1 MSLKSIG
8 LSDELHAY
16 LLAHHPAPDPIAAE
30 LTAETRAVLADVA
43 HFQIAP
49 EQAPFMTLMTQ
60 IVGARQ
66 AVEVGTFTGLS
77 ALAIAR
83 GLAPGGKLICLDI
96 SSDYTALARR
106 YWAAAGVDD
115 RIELRIGPA
124 AESLARFPAE
134 PHLDL
139 AFIDADKVGYPVYW
153 AEIVPRMRPGGVILV
168 DNVLRG
174 GRVVTGAESADD
186 EAMLAFNDMVTADER
201 VDAVMIPL
209 ADGLTIARKR

>member
-8 LSDELHAY
+8 LSDELHTY
-16 LLAHHPAPDPIAAE
+16 LLAHNPTPDAIVEE

-49 EQAPFMTLMTQ
+49 EQAPFMTLMTR
-60 IVGARQ
+60 IVGARR

-96 SSDYTALARR
+96 SAEYTALARR
-106 YWAAAGVDD
+106 YWAKAGVDD

-124 AESLARFPAE
+124 AESLALLPAE

-139 AFIDADKVGYPVYW
+139 AFIDADKVGYPAYW

-174 GRVVTGAESADD
+174 GRVVTGAASADD

-209 ADGLTIARKR
+209 ADGLTIATKR